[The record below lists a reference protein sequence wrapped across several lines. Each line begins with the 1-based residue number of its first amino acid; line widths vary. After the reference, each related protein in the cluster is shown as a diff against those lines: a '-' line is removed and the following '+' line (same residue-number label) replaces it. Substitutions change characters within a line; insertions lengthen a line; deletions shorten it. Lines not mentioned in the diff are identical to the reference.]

1 MNIMNIIDN
10 KLSSSQYSGRVLVAS
25 AILVIVMFT
34 AASLIISYDGYGNT
48 PKVLIH
54 KPKVGMVT
62 GVLYSP
68 PNSLAVVGDTI
79 VHEGESIRD
88 IAVVAILSDA
98 VEFSKVGL
106 TWRQEIL
113 ETPHR
118 AWKQ

>member
-10 KLSSSQYSGRVLVAS
+10 KLSTSLYSGRILVAS

-34 AASLIISYDGYGNT
+34 AASLISYGGYDNA
-48 PKVLIH
+48 PKILIH

-68 PNSLAVVGDTI
+68 PNSCAVVGDTI
-79 VHEGESIRD
+79 VHEGESIHD
-88 IAVVAILSDA
+88 ITVVAILNDA
-98 VEFSKVGL
+98 VKFSKVGL

-118 AWKQ
+118 AWEQ